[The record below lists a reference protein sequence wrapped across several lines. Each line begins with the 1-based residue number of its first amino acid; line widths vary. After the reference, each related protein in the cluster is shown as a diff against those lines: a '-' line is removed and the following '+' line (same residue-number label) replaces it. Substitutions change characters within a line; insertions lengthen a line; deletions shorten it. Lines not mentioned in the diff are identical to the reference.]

1 MNILIA
7 AAEAWPYI
15 KVGGLGDVVGALP
28 KALKKCGADARI
40 IMPQYRDIPVLLKKE
55 ISHKADFYIDLGWR
69 RQYCGINQVEYNG
82 SMCYFIDNEYYFG
95 RNGVYGHY
103 DDGERFAFFSK
114 AVLEVLPFLDFK
126 PDIIH
131 CNDWHTAFIPVLL
144 EKQYKSRDFYSHIK
158 TLYTIHNLSYQGV
171 MPSGTLM
178 NLLGIGTDEKIEY
191 YGNES
196 ISKGGLIY
204 SDGISAVSP
213 SYAREIQ
220 ESSMGEG
227 LDGVLRK
234 RSDKLKG
241 ILNGIDYEVYNP
253 ENDQYIFQCYCKS
266 HIDRRKANKLEL
278 QRELELQEKED
289 VPLIGM
295 VSRLVSQKGFQ
306 LVEQV
311 LEDILAMDVQLV
323 VLGSGEK
330 KYEDMFINAACMHK
344 DKAAVSIGFSEK
356 LAHRIYAG
364 ADMFLMPSLIE
375 PCGLGQLIA
384 LRYGAIPIV
393 RKTGGL
399 KDTVFHF
406 NAETGE
412 GNGFYFSGCN
422 PQDMLQAVVMAVEI
436 YKNNE
441 SWLRL
446 QQNAMSCDY
455 SWERSAYDYAELYQS
470 LMQ

>member
-40 IMPQYRDIPVLLKKE
+40 IMPQYRDIPVLLKKG
-55 ISHKADFYIDLGWR
+55 ISHKADFYINLGWR

-82 SMCYFIDNEYYFG
+82 SICYFIDNEYYFG

-114 AVLEVLPFLDFK
+114 AVLEALPFLDFK

-344 DKAAVSIGFSEK
+344 D
-356 LAHRIYAG
+356 
-364 ADMFLMPSLIE
+364 
-375 PCGLGQLIA
+375 
-384 LRYGAIPIV
+384 
-393 RKTGGL
+393 
-399 KDTVFHF
+399 
-406 NAETGE
+406 
-412 GNGFYFSGCN
+412 
-422 PQDMLQAVVMAVEI
+422 ML
-436 YKNNE
+436 
-441 SWLRL
+441 LFP
-446 QQNAMSCDY
+446 
-455 SWERSAYDYAELYQS
+455 
-470 LMQ
+470 